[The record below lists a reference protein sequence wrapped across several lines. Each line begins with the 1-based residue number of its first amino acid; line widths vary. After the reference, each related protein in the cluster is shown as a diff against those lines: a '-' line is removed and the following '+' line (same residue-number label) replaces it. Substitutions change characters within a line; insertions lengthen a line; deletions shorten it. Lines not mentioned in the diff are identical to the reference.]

1 MKFPNSLIIFLLTV
15 TVQVGDFAAHIP
27 STAYHRVLFS
37 DRRCCDQEKDK
48 ELTIPPCKNG
58 TRMRTTETN
67 CEIWSDAC
75 SEAVMSVAQLPET
88 VEWLKSV
95 RRKIHENPELAF
107 EEIETSRLIREE
119 LDLMEVSYR
128 YPLAKTGIRAWIG
141 TGGPPFV
148 AVRADMDALPIQ
160 VALLSI
166 PLFPLFFFFIYLFS
180 FKTYLLKNP
189 KNNSIIIRK
198 YTIIE
203 FFNTFFQF

>member
-1 MKFPNSLIIFLLTV
+1 MKFRNSLIIFLLTV
-15 TVQVGDFAAHIP
+15 IVQVGVSIAAHIP
-27 STAYHRVLFS
+27 SAAYDRVLFS
-37 DRRCCDQEKDK
+37 DRRCCDNGNK
-48 ELTIPPCKNG
+48 ELMIQPCKNG
-58 TRMRTTETN
+58 TRRATTETN
-67 CEIWSDAC
+67 CEIWSEAC
-75 SEAVMSVAQLPET
+75 SEAVLSVATLPET

-160 VALLSI
+160 VALSSI
-166 PLFPLFFFFIYLFS
+166 PLFPHCFFLIIYFFPSKEYLIE
-180 FKTYLLKNP
+180 NP
-189 KNNSIIIRK
+189 KK
-198 YTIIE
+198 Y
-203 FFNTFFQF
+203 